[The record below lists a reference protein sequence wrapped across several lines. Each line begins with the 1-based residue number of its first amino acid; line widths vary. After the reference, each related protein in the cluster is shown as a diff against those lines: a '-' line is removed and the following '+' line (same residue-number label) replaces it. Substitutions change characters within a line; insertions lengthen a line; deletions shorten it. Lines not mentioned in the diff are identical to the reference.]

1 MTGSRRNGVVRH
13 LGAFWAMGLLASILA
28 GCASYVTP
36 GPGANMALFGATEAD
51 REKLTDVS
59 IQAVL
64 ERKPLA
70 QFPTGLAVVRV
81 QSPGYHSATATGW
94 GSGQYSVVLTRDIE
108 KDEDFQRLEK
118 LQMVTGV
125 ATLTRLLLTERL
137 DSDRELRRAAASL
150 HADMLLIY
158 TLDTDFEIEGHAE
171 PLTVL
176 TLGTLPNQEARVVT
190 TASAVLLDTRNGYV
204 YGALEA
210 TEKHTQMANAW
221 TSGEAI
227 DQSRRK
233 TERGAF
239 EKLLSQFEQTW
250 AGVIAEYA
258 KPHASPPHPGT
269 P

>member
-1 MTGSRRNGVVRH
+1 
-13 LGAFWAMGLLASILA
+13 MGLFAGILA

-59 IQAVL
+59 IAAVL

-70 QFPTGLAVVRV
+70 QFPTGLAIVRV
-81 QSPGYHSATATGW
+81 EAPGYHSYTAKGW

-125 ATLTRLLLTERL
+125 APLTRLLLPERL
-137 DSDRELRRAAASL
+137 DSDRELRRAAAAL
-150 HADMLLIY
+150 RADVLLIY

-176 TLGTLPNQEARVVT
+176 TLGALPNQEARVIT

-210 TEKHTQMANAW
+210 TEKHAQLANAW

-239 EKLLSQFEQTW
+239 EKLLGQFEQTW
-250 AGVIAEYA
+250 SGVIAQYA
-258 KPHASPPHPGT
+258 KPHASPPPEGT
-269 P
+269 R